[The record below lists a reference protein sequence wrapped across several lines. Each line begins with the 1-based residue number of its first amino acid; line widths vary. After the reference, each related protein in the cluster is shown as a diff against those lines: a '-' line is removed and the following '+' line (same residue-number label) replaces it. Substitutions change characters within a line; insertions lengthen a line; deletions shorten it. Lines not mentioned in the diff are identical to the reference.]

1 VENTTEFTDVEDN
14 IVEIVEDAQENLEII
29 KENEEIETIIETIYS
44 DDDIE
49 EKYSINEI
57 MSVYKTL
64 QDGKEE

>member
-1 VENTTEFTDVEDN
+1 VENTTELTDVEDN